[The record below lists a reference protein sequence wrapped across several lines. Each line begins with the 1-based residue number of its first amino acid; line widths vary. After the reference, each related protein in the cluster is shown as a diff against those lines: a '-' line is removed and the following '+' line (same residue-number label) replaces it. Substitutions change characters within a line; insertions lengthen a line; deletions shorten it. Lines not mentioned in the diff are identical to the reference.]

1 MAIEIERKFLVK
13 GDYKSMAT
21 SHSLYRQGY
30 LSSNPDC
37 SIRIRIA
44 GEKGFIT
51 IKGKSNDKGMSRYEW
66 EKEITVAEADELIQ
80 FCISGIIEKVRYLVP
95 FDGFIFEVDEFHGNN
110 EGLTVAE
117 IELKSEEEEFTYP
130 PWLGK
135 EVTGIKRYY
144 NSSLLNAPFSQWPI
158 ELKY

>member
-13 GDYKSMAT
+13 GDYKSEAT

-44 GEKGFIT
+44 GEKGYIT
-51 IKGKSNDKGMSRYEW
+51 IKGKSNEKGMSRYEW
-66 EKEITVAEADELIQ
+66 EKEIPKHEADELFR

-95 FDGFIFEVDEFHGNN
+95 FDGFIFEVDEFHGSN
-110 EGLTVAE
+110 EGLTIAE
-117 IELKSEEEEFTYP
+117 IELKSEEEKFSNP
-130 PWLGK
+130 SWLGK
-135 EVTGIKRYY
+135 EVTGIRKYY
-144 NSSLLNAPFSQWPI
+144 NSSLLKEPFSLWPN
-158 ELKY
+158 E